1 MKYTICGFSQEKLLE
16 FSLDFT
22 DALILRYF
30 VDFKDTGDM
39 VMEIH
44 EGKPYYWL
52 KYSAL
57 INEIPIIKIKSKD
70 VLRRRLKK
78 LEECGVLEF
87 YLKKEGGTY
96 SFYTLG
102 PNYPILISK
111 NSVPTQ
117 KSEGSTQKSSPSYS
131 KVGRGHTKK
140 SEQNINLLKDPSI
153 KENNSSSKEL
163 PNKKVYEH
171 YEQCGFG
178 LLNRTIMD
186 LIDADTEV
194 YGIQWV
200 IDAMTEAVRQNKCKL
215 SFVEGIL
222 RNWKADGRDPKPK
235 KEGKKYGSSKQ
246 SSKPG
251 VDESGIGFHF

>member
-16 FSLDFT
+16 FNLDFT

-96 SFYTLG
+96 SFYALG

-117 KSEGSTQKSSPSYS
+117 KSEGSTQKSSPTYS
-131 KVGRGHTKK
+131 KVGRGHTQK
-140 SEQNINLLKDPSI
+140 SEQNINLLKDHSI
-153 KENNSSSKEL
+153 KDSSSKEL
-163 PNKKVYEH
+163 SNKQVYEH
-171 YEQCGFG
+171 YENCGFG
-178 LLNRTIMD
+178 LLNRTIME
-186 LIDADTEV
+186 LIDSDIEI
-194 YGIQWV
+194 YGAQWV
-200 IDAMTEAVRQNKCKL
+200 MEAMTEAVRQGKYKL
-215 SFVEGIL
+215 SFTEGIL
-222 RNWKADGRDPKPK
+222 RNWKSKGKNK
-235 KEGKKYGSSKQ
+235 KTHYKEEQEDGSSRQ
-246 SSKPG
+246 TSKSE